1 MVQGSDNEP
10 KLNVMR
16 TLLIALA
23 TVIATT
29 GMAQNNPKF
38 MNVMAVNGLN
48 MRSKP
53 EAYARIVTKVAYGKR
68 VEIIEQTKVKLQLGW
83 ITDNWYKVKYRG
95 REGFIYGGYLS
106 ELKAPLDIQAERMS
120 DLLLLYATQSF
131 EPDGKPIETIET
143 NRRGD
148 TLKHTLV
155 KFENGVELELE
166 VDGDS
171 HTAMLIIQASVQD
184 TYVLLEALLNQN
196 GMKDQL
202 DNLRF
207 VQDSKKELSKV
218 TNAAGTILIREYA
231 DGKTALKLKSVKLPN

>member
-1 MVQGSDNEP
+1 
-10 KLNVMR
+10 MR

-23 TVIATT
+23 TVIAST
-29 GMAQNNPKF
+29 GMAQDNPKF

-53 EAYARIVTKVAYGKR
+53 EADARIVTKVAYGKR
-68 VEIIEQTKVKLQLGW
+68 VEILEQTKVQLQLGW

-106 ELKAPLDIQAERMS
+106 ELKAPLELQAKQLS
-120 DLLLLYATQSF
+120 DLLPLYATQSF
-131 EPDGKPIETIET
+131 KPDGKPVETIET

-155 KFENGVELELE
+155 RFENGVELELE
-166 VDGDS
+166 ADAES
-171 HTAMLIIQASVQD
+171 HTTMLILPTSVQGA
-184 TYVLLEALLNQN
+184 YVLLEALLKQN

-207 VQDSKKELSKV
+207 VQDSNKELSKV
-218 TNAAGTILIREYA
+218 SNAAGTITIKEYA
-231 DGKTALKLKSVKLPN
+231 DCKTVLKLKSYKLTN